1 MRNTGL
7 LIVGRA
13 VRSFITN
20 PMPVISGL
28 GMSLFFLVV
37 YDAGLGGIGKLP
49 EFQGAGYMAFLLPMG
64 IISLVFGSSAG
75 SAQALSR
82 DITSGY
88 FFRLALAPV
97 PRMAFVAAAI
107 AADALGIFVSVL
119 VVIGIGALFGAPL
132 AGGIAGVL
140 AAAALVTLFGSG
152 ISALSAA
159 LVMKSGKVELAQTVG
174 MIVFMLLFLAPTFVP
189 RDLMGAEWLRVIATV
204 NPLTYIMDTLREL
217 LSGIG
222 HPGWVPLSCA
232 IAACVGLGGTVFA
245 LRSVRSVLN

>member
-13 VRSFITN
+13 VRSFIKN

-82 DITSGY
+82 DIASGY

-97 PRMAFVAAAI
+97 PRRAFVIAAI
-107 AADALGIFVSVL
+107 TADALGIFVSVL
-119 VVIGIGALFGAPL
+119 AVIGIGALLGAPL

-189 RDLMGAEWLRVIATV
+189 RDLMGADWLRVVATV

-222 HPGWVPLSCA
+222 HPAWVPLSCA
-232 IAACVGLGGTVFA
+232 IAIFVGFGGTVFA